1 MRTNGNYLNVM
12 DSVETRGGVRLE
24 TRDRGRAAAGIAA
37 AACAILIGGL
47 VAGAWIASLLFDG
60 CVARGRGPRGA
71 GADRAALERNIR
83 AGVYPDA
90 DWDKGEG

>member
-1 MRTNGNYLNVM
+1 M

-24 TRDRGRAAAGIAA
+24 TRDRGRAAAGIVA

-60 CVARGRGPRGA
+60 CVARGRGA
-71 GADRAALERNIR
+71 GADRAALDRAALERNIR